1 MKLIIQVLVLIILI
15 IHLGFVQTPSQRI
28 AKAAASSSS
37 SIKHFAPSSNTAQLK
52 SNGAVTGT
60 FTINGQPIKLQYVF
74 ARRTEPSSL
83 TGWSEIELFI
93 TNQPLTDEVLKRIT
107 QVPPDDKA
115 PAVKSLRGIYISIGK
130 LWVGNP
136 EKIPYGFVLMRPAMD
151 IADTQE
157 FSSFNLREGKL
168 EAKAVGNGS
177 EEDVRWSYSL
187 NISATLEKLASPTGA
202 PLPLPG
208 VAKSMIGIPPE
219 AGKAEGSARIEGQT
233 FRLKYAYMWREKLFF
248 DEPEEFIHLVLT
260 EEPLPRDEKVY
271 KGGLEVVDFTTPY
284 QVMGFAIKLTPSGV
298 ARTGVFILKTG
309 SRSLSKGLVHN
320 YQNNNLRVSDF
331 KLENGKVIGKI
342 TYKVDAEEFT
352 ASFNA
357 PIKN

>member
-1 MKLIIQVLVLIILI
+1 MKLIIQVLVLIAVI
-15 IHLGFVQTPSQRI
+15 IHMGLAQTPSLRI
-28 AKAAASSSS
+28 AIAAASSSS

-60 FTINGQPIKLQYVF
+60 VTINGQPIKLQYVF

-93 TNQPLTDEVLKRIT
+93 TNQQLTDEALKRIT

-115 PAVKSLRGIYISIGK
+115 PAIRSLRGIYISIGK

-136 EKIPYGFVLMRPAMD
+136 EKIPYGFVLIRPTMD
-151 IADTQE
+151 IADFQE

-168 EAKAVGNGS
+168 EAKAVGSGS
-177 EEDVRWSYSL
+177 EEGVRWSYSL
-187 NISATLEKLASPTGA
+187 NISATLERVASPTGA
-202 PLPLPG
+202 PLPPPG
-208 VAKSMIGIPPE
+208 VVKSMIGIPPE
-219 AGKAEGSARIEGQT
+219 AGKAEGSARIEGQN
-233 FRLKYAYMWREKLFF
+233 FRLKYAYIWREKLFF
-248 DEPEEFIHLVLT
+248 DEPEEFLHLVLT
-260 EEPLPRDEKVY
+260 EEPLPRDEKIY
-271 KGGLEVVDFTTPY
+271 NGGFEEVDFTTPY
-284 QVMGFAIKLTPSGV
+284 QAIGLAIKLTPSGV

-320 YQNNNLRVSDF
+320 YQHNNLKVSDF
-331 KLENGKVIGKI
+331 KLENGQVTCKI
-342 TYKVDAEEFT
+342 SYKVDSDEFT